1 MTTRNLVVPATMKNI
16 YAEKQYSPAVQVGNL
31 VFVSGMLGRDEN
43 LNIIAEPHAQ
53 FVQLFENLGTVFKS
67 AGTSFDHVVELVGY
81 FTDLQR
87 DFHIYQAVR
96 DRYIRDD
103 FPAQTVIGIKELS
116 SPGLLLELKC
126 VAVIPD

>member
-1 MTTRNLVVPATMKNI
+1 MTTRELVIPAKMKNI
-16 YAEKQYSPAVQVGNL
+16 YTEKRYSPAVRVGNL
-31 VFVSGMLGRDEN
+31 VFVSGMLGRDDN
-43 LNIIAEPHAQ
+43 LNIIAEPNAQ
-53 FVQLFENLGTVFKS
+53 FVQLFENLGTVLVS

-96 DRYIRDD
+96 DRHIRGD

-116 SPGLLLELKC
+116 TPGLLLELKC
-126 VAVIPD
+126 VAVIPN